1 MMSSSKTTL
10 TSAMKDA
17 ESNVDLNKVILL
29 DDKDIEAI
37 QKALLAM
44 FDDIISVC
52 KECEI
57 DYQLSGGS
65 VLGAVRHGG
74 YIPWDDDIDINMERS
89 QIDCFLKCFEK
100 KVGQKYWVKVPG
112 TTKGYDQSKIRIE
125 SRQIRARGLLEINEP
140 SCGLWIDIFI
150 IENTFDNKLLRL
162 MHGVGVMGFRYILSC
177 VKFERNKHELND
189 IVIKDSDLYKYI
201 KNRCRLGKL
210 FSIIPLSL
218 WANLSAK
225 WARLCKNEN
234 TKFVVITGGR
244 HQFFREMYVRAN
256 FCRTQEIYFENRRVK
271 ITADYKKYLEIL
283 YGDDYMTPPPVNQR
297 EKHILLELD
306 RNALDEEI
314 MSK

>member
-1 MMSSSKTTL
+1 
-10 TSAMKDA
+10 MKDA

-29 DDKDIEAI
+29 DDKDVKAI
-37 QKALLAM
+37 QKALLVM

-52 KECEI
+52 EEYKI

-74 YIPWDDDIDINMERS
+74 YIPWDDDIDINMERA
-89 QIDCFLKCFEK
+89 QIDSFLIRFEEK
-100 KVGQKYWVKVPG
+100 FGQKYWVKVPG
-112 TTKGYDQSKIRIE
+112 STKGYDQNKIRIE

-162 MHGVGVMGFRYILSC
+162 MHGIGVMGFRYILSC
-177 VKFERNKHELND
+177 VKFTRNEQELND
-189 IVIKDSDLYKYI
+189 IVKKDSDLYKYI
-201 KNRCRLGKL
+201 KSRCRLGKL
-210 FSIIPLSL
+210 FSIIPLSF
-218 WANLSAK
+218 WTKLSAK

-234 TKFVVITGGR
+234 TRFVVITGGR
-244 HQFFREMYVRAN
+244 HQFFREMYVRAD
-256 FCRTQEIYFENRRVK
+256 FCRTQEINFENRHVK

-283 YGDDYMTPPPVNQR
+283 YGADYMSPPSANQR

-306 RNALDEEI
+306 RVALNRADI
-314 MSK
+314 SK

>member
-1 MMSSSKTTL
+1 MSSSKTNL

-29 DDKDIEAI
+29 DDKDVKAI
-37 QKALLAM
+37 QKALLVM

-52 KECEI
+52 EECKI

-65 VLGAVRHGG
+65 VLGAVRHSG

-89 QIDCFLKCFEK
+89 QIDNFLIRFEEK
-100 KVGQKYWVKVPG
+100 FGQKYWVKVPG
-112 TTKGYDQSKIRIE
+112 GTKGYDQNKIRIE

-150 IENTFDNKLLRL
+150 IENTFDNKLLRF
-162 MHGVGVMGFRYILSC
+162 MHGIGVMGFRYILSC
-177 VKFERNKHELND
+177 VKFTRNEQELND
-189 IVIKDSDLYKYI
+189 IVKKDSDLYKYI
-201 KNRCRLGKL
+201 KGRCRLGKL
-210 FSIIPLSL
+210 FSIIPLSF
-218 WANLSAK
+218 WTRLSAK

-234 TKFVVITGGR
+234 TRFVVITGGR

-256 FCRTQEIYFENRRVK
+256 FCRTQEINFENRRVK

-283 YGDDYMTPPPVNQR
+283 YGADYMSPPPADQR

-306 RNALDEEI
+306 RAALNRAYI
-314 MSK
+314 SK